1 MSQQL
6 LTNLV
11 DEVLTP
17 YYMGFGRNIDNIYTI
32 HFNEMT
38 SDNARRNVMS
48 QKKLL
53 TELRNV
59 LKQRIF

>member
-1 MSQQL
+1 
-6 LTNLV
+6 
-11 DEVLTP
+11 
-17 YYMGFGRNIDNIYTI
+17 MGFGRNIDNIYTI

-38 SDNARRNVMS
+38 SNNARRNVMN

>member
-1 MSQQL
+1 
-6 LTNLV
+6 
-11 DEVLTP
+11 
-17 YYMGFGRNIDNIYTI
+17 MGLGRNIDNIYTI
-32 HFNEMT
+32 DFNKMT
-38 SDNARRNVMS
+38 SKNARKNVMN

>member
-1 MSQQL
+1 
-6 LTNLV
+6 
-11 DEVLTP
+11 
-17 YYMGFGRNIDNIYTI
+17 MGLGRNIDNIYTI
-32 HFNEMT
+32 HFNKMA
-38 SDNARRNVMS
+38 SNNARRNVMN